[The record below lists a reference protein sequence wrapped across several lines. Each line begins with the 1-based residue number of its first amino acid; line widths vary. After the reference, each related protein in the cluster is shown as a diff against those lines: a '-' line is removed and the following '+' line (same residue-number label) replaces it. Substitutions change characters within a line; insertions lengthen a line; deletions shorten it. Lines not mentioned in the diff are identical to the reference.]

1 MYRKDEKVVQEDLA
15 EVLSK
20 SVTTEESDQL
30 KKELSLKE
38 FRWATK
44 TMKRG
49 KALGVDGLGIEV
61 FKEVDYVLKIW
72 WTVYNEMVGK
82 LSRLMKIE
90 KMILFYKKRVEKI

>member
-1 MYRKDEKVVQEDLA
+1 MYRKDEKVVQGDLA

-30 KKELSLKE
+30 EKELSLEE

-49 KALGVDGLGIEV
+49 KALGV
-61 FKEVDYVLKIW
+61 LKF
-72 WTVYNEMVGK
+72 
-82 LSRLMKIE
+82 S
-90 KMILFYKKRVEKI
+90 KRWIMF